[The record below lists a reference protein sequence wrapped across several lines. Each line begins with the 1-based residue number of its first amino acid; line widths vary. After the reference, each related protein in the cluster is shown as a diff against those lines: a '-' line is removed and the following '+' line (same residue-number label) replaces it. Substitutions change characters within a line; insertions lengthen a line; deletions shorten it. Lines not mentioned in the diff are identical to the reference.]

1 MKATIKR
8 TICMLLAAVMVLSV
22 VGMFK
27 KPEEVKAAGKY
38 MTAKEFLILLE
49 DEMMLPVEKGNFDS
63 YIEMALFTKIID
75 KSTFKNYNKNITV
88 AQAATMM
95 AKADEYLFGKK
106 ISDEDAKFIIENRI
120 SDIKKAKKADRV
132 WVAKA
137 YGLGY
142 LSGKS
147 NGTWSTDRKLSLKY
161 KVKAVNA
168 KAMIKR
174 LANKDERFVLSP
186 DYQMTRTTNLPYMHE
201 WYPYI
206 LASYPNKY
214 YDVQFNFQR
223 QKPHNTYYSG
233 NIPAVNFLKGTNML
247 MWFKHGMGED
257 SNKHLYLDPALRAA
271 VDEAIEFY
279 TKALNTNYKKIDKD
293 KEWQRVIKNVIGEDR
308 YKRFVELAKENKSIV
323 TCDRVACDVSSFHYN
338 VLGTGT
344 GFTIRV
350 YAHYKVVSDKGVV
363 DDLTKLWSYVDA
375 LVPSTNAGDTLLR
388 EHYKDNRIKDGR
400 FSDYKN
406 GEWREGIFEVDLRS
420 SKWFYTSPGVQELS
434 PTLINEALFQEGWYS
449 IEGKVNKYM
458 PYDKKFDAS
467 LGSSAK

>member
-1 MKATIKR
+1 
-8 TICMLLAAVMVLSV
+8 MLLAAVMVLSV

-27 KPEEVKAAGKY
+27 KPEEVKAASKY
-38 MTAKEFLILLE
+38 MTAKEFIILLE

-75 KSTFKNYNKNITV
+75 KSTFRNYNKNITV

-120 SDIKKAKKADRV
+120 SDIKKVKKANRV

-214 YDVQFNFQR
+214 YDVRFTFMSDDYYLT
-223 QKPHNTYYSG
+223 HYSANTAPAKYGQQGYYRFEMGSPSG
-233 NIPAVNFLKGTNML
+233 
-247 MWFKHGMGED
+247 
-257 SNKHLYLDPALRAA
+257 Y
-271 VDEAIEFY
+271 DEITLEKFRDDAIEY
-279 TKALNTNYKKIDKD
+279 VYQALNTNYKKMNKD
-293 KEWQRVIKNVIGEDR
+293 KEWQRVISAGMNDR
-308 YKRFVELAKENKSIV
+308 NFETFKRIAKLNKSIV
-323 TCDRVACDVSSFHYN
+323 VCDKVAADLSSVHYN
-338 VLGTGT
+338 EGYKGT
-344 GFTIRV
+344 TIRV
-350 YAHYKVVSDKGVV
+350 YAHFKVVSDKGYK
-363 DDLTKLWSYVDA
+363 DEEASISE
-375 LVPSTNAGDTLLR
+375 LVPTDVSCSLFR
-388 EHYKDNRIKDGR
+388 ECNR
-400 FSDYKN
+400 KN
-406 GEWREGIFEVDLRS
+406 MEKWGFYYDFKGTGEWREAVFDVTF
-420 SKWFYTSPGVQELS
+420 KN
-434 PTLINEALFQEGWYS
+434 TLIKDENGRLCAPESLVENVFLSEDSYVNRKITKYTPYVEFEGRL
-449 IEGKVNKYM
+449 KY
-458 PYDKKFDAS
+458 
-467 LGSSAK
+467 

>member
-38 MTAKEFLILLE
+38 MTAKEFIILLE

-75 KSTFKNYNKNITV
+75 KSTFRNYNKNITV

-120 SDIKKAKKADRV
+120 SDIKKVKKANRV

-214 YDVQFNFQR
+214 YDVRFRFMLTDYYLNNYSTATAPAKLG
-223 QKPHNTYYSG
+223 QKGYWGFERECSG
-233 NIPAVNFLKGTNML
+233 GYGITPEKFR
-247 MWFKHGMGED
+247 D
-257 SNKHLYLDPALRAA
+257 D
-271 VDEAIEFY
+271 AIEY
-279 TKALNTNYKKIDKD
+279 VYQALNTNYKKMDKD
-293 KEWQRVIKNVIGEDR
+293 KEWQRVISAGMNDR
-308 YKRFVELAKENKSIV
+308 NFETFKRIAKLNKSIV
-323 TCDRVACDVSSFHYN
+323 VCDKVAADLSSMYCGSH
-338 VLGTGT
+338 GGI
-344 GFTIRV
+344 TIRV
-350 YAHYKVVSDKGVV
+350 YAHFKVVSDKGYL
-363 DDLTKLWSYVDA
+363 DEEASINE
-375 LVPSTNAGDTLLR
+375 LVPTNESCTLFR
-388 EHYKDNRIKDGR
+388 ECIRKNYEKSGRYYNYKGTN
-400 FSDYKN
+400 
-406 GEWREGIFEVDLRS
+406 EWREAVFDVTFKNTLSKDENGDLCAPESLVDS
-420 SKWFYTSPGVQELS
+420 VYLS
-434 PTLINEALFQEGWYS
+434 ENYYIDQRVT
-449 IEGKVNKYM
+449 KYM
-458 PYDKKFDAS
+458 PYVEFKGRIKD
-467 LGSSAK
+467 